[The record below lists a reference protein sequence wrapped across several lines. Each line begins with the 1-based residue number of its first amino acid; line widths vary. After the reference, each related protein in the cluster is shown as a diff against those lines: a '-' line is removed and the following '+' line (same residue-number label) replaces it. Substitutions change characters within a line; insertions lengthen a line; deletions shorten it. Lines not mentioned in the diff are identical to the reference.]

1 MSSKKLKYFITQYKK
16 RSKKLPRYKLS
27 HSKKNRKQKLKPKIK
42 KRNNMKLNRKNK
54 RKRKL
59 KSKKIMK
66 SFISLDKFND
76 PELKDIN
83 LFEDIVYPVELF
95 TIDKK

>member
-1 MSSKKLKYFITQYKK
+1 M
-16 RSKKLPRYKLS
+16 
-27 HSKKNRKQKLKPKIK
+27 KQ
-42 KRNNMKLNRKNK
+42 NRKNK
-54 RKRKL
+54 KKRKL